1 VPTVNVFTFRILQ
14 PQAYGGFEY
23 GFDVFAELVATIG
36 TAATCAHSS
45 EPQIFPRELAHRG
58 AAHQLH
64 VALYFSSHQPER
76 SLDAGLAG
84 RS

>member
-1 VPTVNVFTFRILQ
+1 VGKDNRHNGDDASNRTSHTGCPCPFRT
-14 PQAYGGFEY
+14 E
-23 GFDVFAELVATIG
+23 
-36 TAATCAHSS
+36 ATCAHSS